1 MSTLETIVVVGAGH
15 AGVQAAASLREEGFA
30 GQIELVSGEHALP
43 YQRPPLSKKFMT
55 EQMAPSDLLLRGEQ
69 FYADKD
75 IGLRLGDKVLEIDRA
90 DKSVQLASG
99 ARLAYDHLILATG
112 SKPRST
118 DLVGA
123 ELDGVQRL
131 CDVDDAIR
139 LRQALRR
146 VGNVVIVGA
155 GFIGLEIAAT
165 ATAMGTAVHVVEW
178 ANRPMA
184 RVVSEPV
191 SSFFANMHCAA
202 GVQLSLGVSVAQII
216 GSEGRVKQI
225 QLSDGRQL
233 PADIVILGIGAQA
246 RDELGSAAGL
256 ACGNG
261 IEVNEMMTTS
271 DPSISAIGD
280 CALHQNSFAGNRP
293 FRLESIQNA
302 VDQGRVVAR
311 KLVNKPARY
320 DTVPWFWSDQA
331 HCKLQIAG
339 LAVDCDR
346 VIIRGD
352 QSADDFAVYSFQ
364 GERLRCVET
373 VNRSGEHMAAR
384 RLIGANVSVTPE
396 QVAASDFD
404 PREKARQ
411 VANPAAAA

>member
-1 MSTLETIVVVGAGH
+1 LSTQETIVVVGAGH

-43 YQRPPLSKKFMT
+43 YQRPPLSKKFMK

-99 ARLAYDHLILATG
+99 DRLAYDHLILATG

-131 CDVDDAIR
+131 CEVDDAIR

-165 ATAMGTAVHVVEW
+165 ATAMGTAVHVVEL

-191 SSFFANMHCAA
+191 SSFFADMHRAA

-216 GSEGRVKQI
+216 GSDGRVKEI
-225 QLSDGRQL
+225 QLSDGRRL
-233 PADIVILGIGAQA
+233 PTDVLILGIGAQA
-246 RDELGSAAGL
+246 RDELARAAGL

-261 IEVNEMMTTS
+261 IEVNAMMTTS

-280 CALHQNSFAGNRP
+280 CASHHSVWNR
-293 FRLESIQNA
+293 FRTPSI
-302 VDQGRVVAR
+302 RVASWRASSSTSLRNTTRFPGSGVIR
-311 KLVNKPARY
+311 P
-320 DTVPWFWSDQA
+320 
-331 HCKLQIAG
+331 IAN
-339 LAVDCDR
+339 C
-346 VIIRGD
+346 
-352 QSADDFAVYSFQ
+352 
-364 GERLRCVET
+364 RLP
-373 VNRSGEHMAAR
+373 GW
-384 RLIGANVSVTPE
+384 RLIATGSSFGATKVPMISPSILSRE
-396 QVAASDFD
+396 SGCVASRRSIDRASTWL
-404 PREKARQ
+404 RGC
-411 VANPAAAA
+411 